1 MTQVQMIDILQEK
14 CLEDEELMFTIIDEY
29 VSSMNVNELNTLE
42 EFILNR
48 LY

>member
-1 MTQVQMIDILQEK
+1 MIDILQEK

-29 VSSMNVNELNTLE
+29 VSSMNEDELNTLE
-42 EFILNR
+42 KFILNR

>member
-1 MTQVQMIDILQEK
+1 MIDILQEK

-29 VSSMNVNELNTLE
+29 VSSMNVDELKTLE